1 MPMFDVAVQARCVT
15 DRDMSRLHRPPPT
28 NQRSRDTLNQAL
40 HFPVDSA
47 LKNLKKCRNH
57 LKTILATYQDEREIL
72 ERLYYKGK
80 NQHRSALFWK
90 RVVETRRYSNRLN
103 ELDPVM
109 LIDDMQQSFFDANS
123 ANMKKALKGA
133 WTCYPD
139 HKFVSYMRNRLELI
153 SDFASKTH
161 ARLSQAYRSLSL
173 AMQSG
178 AFIQYIVLLVAIISR
193 MDILT
198 VELLA
203 GIQQAS
209 STVRQLHDILK
220 NLAHTTS
227 PKVMFQGLDIISMD
241 PAQLDPSA
249 LGCLVSDT
257 ITSETDAPRTPAP
270 LPSVTHDSSLDGDR
284 SMLAQAEEPVEI
296 IVKRKRTKKK
306 KDEIDDIF
314 GF

>member
-1 MPMFDVAVQARCVT
+1 
-15 DRDMSRLHRPPPT
+15 MSRLYRPPPT
-28 NQRSRDTLNQAL
+28 NQRPRGTLDEAL
-40 HFPVDSA
+40 HFSVDSA
-47 LKNLKKCRNH
+47 LKNLKKCRNQF
-57 LKTILATYQDEREIL
+57 KTILAIYQDEHCIL

-90 RVVETRRYSNRLN
+90 RVAETRRYCSRLN
-103 ELDPVM
+103 ELDLVK
-109 LIDDMQQSFFDANS
+109 LIDDMQQSFFDANT

-139 HKFVSYMRNRLELI
+139 HEFVSYMRNRLELI
-153 SDFASKTH
+153 SKLASKTH

-173 AMQSG
+173 AIQSG

-203 GIQQAS
+203 GVEQAS

-220 NLAHTTS
+220 LNLVPPTS
-227 PKVMFQGLDIISMD
+227 SGIMSQGLVIISTD
-241 PAQLDPSA
+241 SAQLDPSA
-249 LGCLVSDT
+249 LDCLVSDT
-257 ITSETDAPRTPAP
+257 FTSETDASRIPAS
-270 LPSVTHDSSLDGDR
+270 LPSVTRDSSLDRDR
-284 SMLAQAEEPVEI
+284 SILAQTGEPVEI
-296 IVKRKRTKKK
+296 IKRKKTKKM